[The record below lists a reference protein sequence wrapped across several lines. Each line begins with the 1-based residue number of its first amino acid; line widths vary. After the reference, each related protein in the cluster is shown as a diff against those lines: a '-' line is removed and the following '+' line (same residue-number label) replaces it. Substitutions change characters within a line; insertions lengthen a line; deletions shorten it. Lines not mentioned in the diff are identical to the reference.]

1 MPNLVSKYQSTE
13 SRILK
18 VDKLIVRAVVR
29 VVTVALVAAADVV
42 VVVVAAADVAVVVAY
57 VVVGV

>member
-29 VVTVALVAAADVV
+29 VVTVA
-42 VVVVAAADVAVVVAY
+42 VVAAADVALVVAY